1 MHNFISRFFPGP
13 PKCFIDY
20 HKTVTLVRYNF
31 TIRNRQGVS
40 KTAYAN
46 TFMRREIK
54 YLLSE
59 ELEAAVLRII
69 AEHMEEDVFS
79 QQTNGSL
86 YCDSPDGMLIRTSL
100 AKPAYKQKVRL
111 RTYNTPTDSSVA
123 FLEIKKKYD
132 GVVYKR
138 RIKTT
143 YAKASQ
149 YLTKGVVPEFTT
161 FNDRQVIQEIDW
173 LMKSYDL
180 SPAVA
185 IFYDRRAYHGKD
197 DPELRLTLDNNIRY
211 RTDELDMRRGTH
223 GKRLDCQPYSVM
235 EIKSATAFP
244 AWLVHMLSELSL
256 VPGSYSKY
264 GEAYLEGLSACRAEA
279 I

>member
-1 MHNFISRFFPGP
+1 VI
-13 PKCFIDY
+13 
-20 HKTVTLVRYNF
+20 
-31 TIRNRQGVS
+31 

-46 TFMRREIK
+46 TFRRMEIK

-59 ELEAAVLRII
+59 RQTEQLLERISGRM
-69 AEHMEEDVFS
+69 AEDGYS
-79 QQTNGSL
+79 RQTTCSL
-86 YCDSPDGMLIRTSL
+86 YCDSPDLLL
-100 AKPAYKQKVRL
+100 ARLSMDKPVYKEKLRL
-111 RTYNTPTDSSVA
+111 RSYGNVTDSSPA
-123 FLEIKKKYD
+123 FLEIKKKFS
-132 GVVYKR
+132 GIVYKR
-138 RIKTT
+138 RIPAD
-143 YAKASQ
+143 YASAERF
-149 YLTKGVVPEFTT
+149 LTDGAPLEAADY
-161 FNDRQVIQEIDW
+161 NSRQVAAEIRHMMSRDG
-173 LMKSYDL
+173 LL
-180 SPAVA
+180 PRAA
-185 IFYDRRAYHGKD
+185 IFYDRRAFHGAD

-244 AWLVHMLSELSL
+244 AWLVHMLSEFSL